1 MSTTLT
7 VKGQVTIPKNIRD
20 YLKLSPGDQVDF
32 AFADD
37 GTVHLVPVREHRET
51 RTRSRFA
58 ALVGSRRKGG
68 NTAVVMDM
76 LRDYSGDKD
85 DPGFR

>member
-20 YLKLSPGDQVDF
+20 YLRLAPGDRIDF
-32 AFADD
+32 AFSDD
-37 GTVHLVPVREHRET
+37 GSVRLSPVRKAAARPKSSKFT
-51 RTRSRFA
+51 
-58 ALVGSRRKGG
+58 ALVGSRRKDGR
-68 NTAVVMDM
+68 TAEVMEM
-76 LRDYSGDKD
+76 LRGYAGDQD